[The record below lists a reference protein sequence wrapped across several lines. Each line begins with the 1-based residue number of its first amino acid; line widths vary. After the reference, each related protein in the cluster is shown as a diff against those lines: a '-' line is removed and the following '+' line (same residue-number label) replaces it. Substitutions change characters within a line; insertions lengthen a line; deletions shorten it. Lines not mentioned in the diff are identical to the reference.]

1 MDRQNRY
8 LALLNASNFLKGDHK
23 RGKNMHL
30 KKVKKHFIMAL
41 TTVMLTCSLGQTV
54 MASPST
60 TKAEK
65 QVELNTLEN
74 KLAKTVEKIND
85 MEADLVDVAEKI
97 EENKTELKEA
107 KEDYDKQY
115 ENMKLRIQY
124 LYENN
129 MDQQKL
135 ESIMTSKSFSK
146 LNSDMEYISQVE
158 NYDKKKLKEFE
169 TTTEKIKKL
178 KSKLQDEKDALEKTN
193 EEYKKEKENL
203 EKEISDKKIEIASIS
218 DIVRSTSVD
227 SSTAI
232 AACNSETAKKIVAAA
247 YSQIGVPYVW
257 GGTTPGVGLDC
268 SGLTQ
273 YCYRVAGISIGR
285 TTGPQSS
292 GGMQVSN
299 PEPGDIVCYP
309 GHVGIYVGNG
319 RMIAA
324 PQPGE
329 YVKEQAV
336 YGTPWYVRYW

>member
-1 MDRQNRY
+1 
-8 LALLNASNFLKGDHK
+8 
-23 RGKNMHL
+23 
-30 KKVKKHFIMAL
+30 
-41 TTVMLTCSLGQTV
+41 MLTCSFGQTA
-54 MASPST
+54 MAAP

-65 QVELNTLEN
+65 QAELNTLET
-74 KLAKTVEKIND
+74 KLAKTIEKIDD
-85 MEADLVDVAEKI
+85 MESKLVDVAEKI
-97 EENKTELKEA
+97 EKNEKDLEKA
-107 KEDYDKQY
+107 KADYEDQY
-115 ENMKLRIQY
+115 EDMKLRIQY
-124 LYENN
+124 MYENN
-129 MDQQKL
+129 TDQKKL
-135 ESIMTSKSFSK
+135 ESIMNSKSFSK

-169 TTTEKIKKL
+169 KTTEKIKTLQSTL
-178 KSKLQDEKDALEKTN
+178 KDEKADLEKTN
-193 EEYKKEKENL
+193 KQYKEEKEKL
-203 EKEISDKKIEIASIS
+203 EKEIEDKKIEIDSIVEA
-218 DIVRSTSVD
+218 VRSVQTT
-227 SSTAI
+227 SSTSSSSSSINSNAAI

-273 YCYRVAGISIGR
+273 YCHRVAGISIGR
-285 TTGPQSS
+285 TTGQQSS

-336 YGTPWYVRYW
+336 YGSPWYVRYW